1 MLDLLN
7 DLERLIKNERQRA
20 DKIHP
25 PVFNSNHEAYAV
37 IYEELDEAQDEEEFF
52 SIGIKKLWDLIKRD
66 EKCEEL
72 YRVMYTIALRACAE
86 WLQVAAMCEKA
97 IESEGKND

>member
-37 IYEELDEAQDEEEFF
+37 IYEEWDEAQEEGEFF
-52 SIGIKKLWDLIKRD
+52 SIGIKTLWKLIKSD
-66 EKCEEL
+66 EKCEVV
-72 YRVMYTIALRACAE
+72 YKPMYNTALRACAE